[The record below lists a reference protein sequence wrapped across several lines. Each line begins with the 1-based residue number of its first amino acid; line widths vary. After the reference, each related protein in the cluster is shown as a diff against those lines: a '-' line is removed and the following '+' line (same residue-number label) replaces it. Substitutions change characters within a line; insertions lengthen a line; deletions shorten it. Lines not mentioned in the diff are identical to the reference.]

1 LPRADDVDI
10 NSLDLAANRSAND
23 SEGKD
28 ISETQLEIWSRDI
41 NDIDDHNTQV
51 VEFTQ
56 GHEEVCLTPRAAA
69 LQAARAMP
77 WQDAPKY
84 RDYSAAEALGTV
96 APRRPGISWMS
107 GWTKFTGKRMA
118 NEEVAKATA
127 AYSGVDTWGADPV
140 EVQPVLPIGEYI
152 LNRIFGVGQKRHRVM
167 HRAALRFHRSVVVV
181 KAMVEA
187 VKCAEKAPLTS
198 SDNDRAALKS
208 IVKKIVT
215 EAIEEGG
222 YEVFHN
228 GEQRFIDIHR
238 CQACFYM
245 TAVCAAYYLKDES
258 DEFWQRLAGEG
269 QARAM

>member
-1 LPRADDVDI
+1 VLPRADDDGV
-10 NSLDLAANRSAND
+10 NSLGAAADDSADGVSERQLA
-23 SEGKD
+23 
-28 ISETQLEIWSRDI
+28 IWSRDI
-41 NDIDDHNTQV
+41 NDIDNHEADDV
-51 VEFTQ
+51 VPDQ
-56 GHEEVCLTPRAAA
+56 GQDSVPPGASALT
-69 LQAARAMP
+69 P
-77 WQDAPKY
+77 WQDGPKFS
-84 RDYSAAEALGTV
+84 DNSAAEALGTV
-96 APRRPGISWMS
+96 APCRPGISWLS

-140 EVQPVLPIGEYI
+140 EVQPVLPFGEYV
-152 LNRIFGVGQKRHRVM
+152 LNRVFGVGLKRHRVM
-167 HRAALRFHRSVVVV
+167 HRAAVRFHRSVVVV

-208 IVKKIVT
+208 LVKKEVM
-215 EAIEEGG
+215 EAIENGG

-228 GEQRFIDIHR
+228 GEQRFIEIHR
-238 CQACFYM
+238 RQACFYM

-258 DEFWQRLAGEG
+258 DEFWRRLAGEG